1 VAIGDRYRGSMT
13 GPLRIGLLGVGAMG
27 AIHARNVARAPGAV
41 LVMVGDADVARAEH
55 IGGPLNAAVCADP
68 AELIASVD
76 AVLIAA
82 TDTTHA
88 DLLFMC
94 IAAGRPVLCEKPLAM
109 TVDDARAVVEAERAH
124 GRALIQ
130 LGFMREFDP
139 AHVAVRTEV
148 QSGRLGRPVLFR
160 GTHVNP
166 DVSPFRMT
174 DEEAVVKSMIHDIH
188 STRFLTGCE
197 FTEVHARSVA
207 ADDDARFTRY
217 VAVSAQLT
225 HNAIALLDVNMHAT
239 YGYEVTAEVVCSAGT
254 ARTALPVAAHIAVS
268 GERATAVPMHWGNR
282 FAEAY
287 RVEVDAWVTSV
298 RQGRVDGP
306 TSADGVAAQ
315 QVADACCRSLRSGRP
330 EAVAD

>member
-1 VAIGDRYRGSMT
+1 MT
-13 GPLRIGLLGVGAMG
+13 GPVRVGVLGVGAMG
-27 AIHARNVARAPGAV
+27 AIHARNVARSPGSV
-41 LVMVGDADVARAEH
+41 LTMVGDADLARAEH
-55 IGGPLNAAVCADP
+55 IAGPLNAAVCADP
-68 AELIASVD
+68 AQLIASVD

-88 DLLFMC
+88 DLLLLC
-94 IAAGRPVLCEKPLAM
+94 VAAGKPVLCEKPLAM
-109 TVDDARAVVEAERAH
+109 TLDAARAVADAERAQ

-148 QSGRLGRPVLFR
+148 RSGRLGRPVLFR

-174 DEEAVVKSMIHDIH
+174 DEEAVVKSLIHDIH

-197 FTEVHARSVA
+197 FIEVHARSVA

-217 VAVSAQLT
+217 VTVSAQLT
-225 HNAIALLDVNMHAT
+225 NNAVALLDVNMRAT
-239 YGYEVTAEVVCSAGT
+239 YGYEVTAEVVGAEGT
-254 ARTALPVAAHIAVS
+254 ARTALPVNAHVMLN
-268 GERATAVPMHWGNR
+268 GERATAVPMHWGSR

-287 RVEVDAWVTSV
+287 RLEVDAWVASV
-298 RQGRVDGP
+298 QQGRVVGP

-330 EAVAD
+330 EAVAG